1 MSPAKDNVV
10 PVDPKPTNRLE
21 GSVSPYLAAHAHDP
35 VKWRPWG
42 SAALKRAHRL
52 DRPLLISIG
61 YQSCHWCH
69 VMQRES
75 FKDSDLAGFINR
87 HFVPVKIDRE
97 LRPDLDALYM
107 SYVTAT
113 TGSGGWPL
121 TVFAT
126 PDGIPFYGG
135 TYFPRQSPDPSIP
148 GLADVLD
155 MVLRAWKLE
164 RQATLSTAEEVR
176 EYLSGSWK
184 TIGDP
189 LSAQS
194 VAAAAADLRKMEDP
208 SNGGIGA
215 APKFPQAPACTFLI
229 EFHRLTGQQWAMD
242 MASRWMRGMLRGG
255 IRDHVG
261 GGIFRYSTDARWSL
275 PHFEKMLYD
284 QGLLLSTLA
293 ALNNHKSDPEFAHAA
308 RETAEFLAR
317 DLARPAGGFDSSI
330 DAETDGVEGATYT
343 WTPEQLQAVLD
354 DTQMDLARQHLGAD
368 ETDLEEGLEF
378 VISRRAGREHQRSE
392 VDEVL
397 ALLRAQRDLRPQPA
411 VIDNVLV
418 SWNAITVRGLVEA
431 GSSFEDPML
440 TNLGLATLDFLVAH
454 ALSATEVIHAIGDP
468 SVAKVRLLEDT
479 AALSAACLSAATL
492 ANRRDLLKLA
502 IKLHAKARKQF
513 RAEDGRMLASAG
525 DPLIP
530 LVPVD
535 QADAPTPSGA
545 ALFAENATRLASI
558 TGDASYSA
566 DAAATLRQYSRAA
579 HAVPALAGHALTV
592 AAMLGH
598 EGPPPEHQSRT
609 VR

>member
-10 PVDPKPTNRLE
+10 PVDPKPTNRLD

-75 FKDSDLAGFINR
+75 FKDPDLAGFINR

-135 TYFPRQSPDPSIP
+135 TYFPRQSADPRIP

-155 MVLRAWKLE
+155 MVLRAWKLQ
-164 RQATLSTAEEVR
+164 RQETLTTAEEVR
-176 EYLSGSWK
+176 EYLSGSWESAD
-184 TIGDP
+184 DP
-189 LSAQS
+189 LSDAA
-194 VAAAAADLRKMEDP
+194 VADAATALRKMEDP

-215 APKFPQAPACTFLI
+215 APKFPQAPACTFLL

-242 MASRWMRGMLRGG
+242 MALRWMRAMLRGG
-255 IRDHVG
+255 IRDHIG

-293 ALNNHKSDPEFAHAA
+293 ALNNHESDTEFAHAA
-308 RETAEFLAR
+308 RETADFLAR
-317 DLARPAGGFDSSI
+317 DLARPEGGFDSSI

-343 WTPEQLQAVLD
+343 WTHEQLSAVLD
-354 DTQMDLARQHLGAD
+354 DTQMAIAKAYLGAD
-368 ETDLEEGLEF
+368 ETDLEGGLEF
-378 VISRRAGREHQRSE
+378 VVSRRAGRENQSAE

-397 ALLRAQRDLRPQPA
+397 ALLRDQRDLRPQPA

-418 SWNAITVRGLVEA
+418 SWNALVARGLIEA
-431 GSSFEDPML
+431 GASFKEPTL
-440 TNLGLATLDFLVAH
+440 TQLGLSTIDFLVNK
-454 ALSATEVIHAIGDP
+454 ALIAGEVTHAIGDP
-468 SVAKVRLLEDT
+468 SVARMRLLEDS
-479 AALSAACLSAATL
+479 ASLSAACLSAAIL
-492 ANRRDLLKLA
+492 ADRRDLLKLA
-502 IKLHAKARKQF
+502 IKLHTKARKQF

-530 LVPVD
+530 LMPVD

-545 ALFAENATRLASI
+545 ALFAENAARLASI
-558 TGDASYSA
+558 TGDTSYA
-566 DAAATLRQYSRAA
+566 EDAAATLRQFSRAA
-579 HAVPALAGHALTV
+579 RAVPALAGHALTV

-598 EGPPPEHQSRT
+598 EGPPPDHKN
-609 VR
+609 

>member
-10 PVDPKPTNRLE
+10 PIDSKPSNRLD

-42 SAALKRAHRL
+42 SAALKRANRL

-75 FKDSDLAGFINR
+75 FKDPDLAGFINR

-135 TYFPRQSPDPSIP
+135 TYFPRQSPDSRIP

-155 MVLRAWKLE
+155 MVLRAWKLQRKE
-164 RQATLSTAEEVR
+164 TMATAEEVR
-176 EYLSGSWK
+176 EYLSGSWE
-184 TIGDP
+184 TASDP
-189 LSAQS
+189 LNTAT
-194 VAAAAADLRKMEDP
+194 VADAATALRGIEDP

-215 APKFPQAPACTFLI
+215 APKFPQAPACTFLL

-242 MASRWMRGMLRGG
+242 MALRWMRAMLRGG

-261 GGIFRYSTDARWSL
+261 GGIFRYSTDARWSV

-293 ALNNHKSDPEFAHAA
+293 ALNNHKSDAEFAHAV

-317 DLARPAGGFDSSI
+317 DLARPDGGFNSSI
-330 DAETDGVEGATYT
+330 DAETKGVEGATYT
-343 WTPEQLQAVLD
+343 WTHEQLSAVLD
-354 DTQMDLARQHLGAD
+354 DTQMAIATEYLGAD
-368 ETDLEEGLEF
+368 ETNLEEGLEF
-378 VISRRAGREHQRSE
+378 VVSRRAGREYRSVE
-392 VDEVL
+392 VDEIL
-397 ALLRAQRDLRPQPA
+397 ALLRAVRDLRPQPA

-418 SWNAITVRGLVEA
+418 SWNALVARGLIEA
-431 GSSFEDPML
+431 GASFGEPVL
-440 TNLGLATLDFLVAH
+440 TQLGLSTIDYLVAQ
-454 ALSATEVIHAIGDP
+454 ALSAGEVLHAVGDP
-468 SVAKVRLLEDT
+468 SVAKVRLLEDSASLT
-479 AALSAACLSAATL
+479 AACLSAVIL
-492 ANRRDLLKLA
+492 ADRHDLLKLA
-502 IKLHAKARKQF
+502 IKLHSKARKQF
-513 RAEDGRMLASAG
+513 RAKDGRMQVSAG

-530 LVPVD
+530 LMPVD

-545 ALFAENATRLASI
+545 ALFAENAARLASI
-558 TGDASYSA
+558 TTDTSYVE
-566 DAAATLRQYSRAA
+566 DAAATLRQFSRAA
-579 HAVPALAGHALTV
+579 CAVPALAGHALAV
-592 AAMLGH
+592 AAMLER
-598 EGPPPEHQSRT
+598 EGLLPNHKS
-609 VR
+609 